1 MSVSVKVKCFHSG
14 RFKDEGG
21 LCYVDGTV
29 DEFELDADSLFTNL
43 VMKMFEK
50 RIVIGKLWFKLPFHE
65 LEDRK
70 PLFEN
75 VEANKK
81 RMESSA
87 RWYKELDIYVERDRV
102 VLAEEGSTNV
112 GVQERVMNVE
122 PEEEGLHDR
131 AEKQCEKLCEKLA
144 EKNSETGLMFDEDED
159 EALDTLYDPLADD
172 SDDEKCSEDAL
183 SESSESNDEAEVVEE
198 DIVDIDNVNY
208 EEQIPD
214 EDEVYPA
221 TDDSSGHN
229 SRTCPTESPE
239 TREKRRRL
247 SKQCEEDA
255 EEAAARNG
263 QDEANDEAQETAEME
278 ADLAAQMEDQVE
290 VEFISSTAPQP
301 SQPSQGN
308 QAPQRNLRRSSR
320 LAALLFG

>member
-112 GVQERVMNVE
+112 GVQERGMNVE

-198 DIVDIDNVNY
+198 DIVDIDN
-208 EEQIPD
+208 
-214 EDEVYPA
+214 
-221 TDDSSGHN
+221 
-229 SRTCPTESPE
+229 SPE
-239 TREKRRRL
+239 TRKKRRWL